1 MQTVYNSNL
10 KKLQLEEYN
19 ILDWDLDKILKPENN
34 SKHCQQIRRLSDV
47 NSNLKEEPHLNKM
60 QTLYL
65 GNNLSMHLKEGSD
78 KLGINLD
85 NTTTQGNRKGAHKA
99 EITLDENMFKYE
111 EIKTHKQRLYKTAL
125 QLTQ

>member
-1 MQTVYNSNL
+1 MQTSYNRNL

-19 ILDWDLDKILKPENN
+19 ILDRDLDKILKPENN

-65 GNNLSMHLKEGSD
+65 GNNLSMHLKEESD

-85 NTTTQGNRKGAHKA
+85 TTTTQGNTKGAQKA
-99 EITLDENMFKYE
+99 QNLVQAYEVKLFYFKLMTQ
-111 EIKTHKQRLYKTAL
+111 IKQPLSM
-125 QLTQ
+125 